1 MISEF
6 DALYEET
13 RNAVDSWLGYQYQ
26 GKYALLRYLECLV
39 EEYEKN
45 KENPVV
51 DNIKV
56 CVEWIEDFII
66 FKDGKPAEIYQIKK
80 DLNKKNREEVIQ
92 NFVLQFKLLKKQNV
106 RWVLGYST
114 TKLDAASIYC
124 TETEF
129 SNFYENYISHKW
141 LREIGL
147 LERNIKKNSYWHDN
161 LNLRSSKS
169 KCKTIRAYIRTQIDE
184 FGHKDYKTDVIVRQ
198 KIRDEILKPLKE
210 KLKKEDDDYTQFNL
224 LFVSE
229 QLDLKSI
236 NDRCTDKI
244 KLLMQ
249 WSHKDELL
257 TAEEAVALLLYDFG
271 NKMELL
277 KNKKE
282 MFKYELSDLQKIISN
297 KSVSQR
303 KWALF
308 LKDTQ
313 DELLRL
319 SNKKYCSKCSTSDNC
334 TQCILHTIPEWN
346 MQELIDNLNLDYPLY
361 SEENAI
367 ISYRNKATD
376 QKLNML
382 LNVLNKFKN
391 GIRIKGTDVLCDLD
405 EAALSVI
412 LGSDEEDEDDT
423 EENVNGEIVLNLM
436 ENYKAHQKVYRDHA
450 VILTKKFNYILHPR
464 NIDFLEDLPESEIEE
479 NPTFFSGRDVEFM
492 HYGKK
497 VKK

>member
-45 KENPVV
+45 KENSVV

-313 DELLRL
+313 DEL
-319 SNKKYCSKCSTSDNC
+319 
-334 TQCILHTIPEWN
+334 
-346 MQELIDNLNLDYPLY
+346 
-361 SEENAI
+361 
-367 ISYRNKATD
+367 
-376 QKLNML
+376 
-382 LNVLNKFKN
+382 
-391 GIRIKGTDVLCDLD
+391 
-405 EAALSVI
+405 
-412 LGSDEEDEDDT
+412 
-423 EENVNGEIVLNLM
+423 
-436 ENYKAHQKVYRDHA
+436 
-450 VILTKKFNYILHPR
+450 
-464 NIDFLEDLPESEIEE
+464 
-479 NPTFFSGRDVEFM
+479 
-492 HYGKK
+492 
-497 VKK
+497 